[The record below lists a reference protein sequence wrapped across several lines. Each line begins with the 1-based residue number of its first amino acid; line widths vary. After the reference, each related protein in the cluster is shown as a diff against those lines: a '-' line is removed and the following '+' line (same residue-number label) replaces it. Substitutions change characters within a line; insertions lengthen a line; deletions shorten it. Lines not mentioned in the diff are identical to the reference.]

1 MGGVIAGAR
10 RAHLAWAPSVFALHD
25 ERTVREVGI
34 MAQTYDAHTP
44 RAKVRVVATG
54 KKSFVVQK
62 KMSQPHRDGSVTRLS
77 LPATRDG

>member
-25 ERTVREVGI
+25 ERTVIEVGI

-62 KMSQPHRDGSVTRLS
+62 NTSQPPRHSSAEQVTWQPSR
-77 LPATRDG
+77 A

>member
-62 KMSQPHRDGSVTRLS
+62 KMSQPHRDYSAVQVTWQPSR
-77 LPATRDG
+77 A

>member
-10 RAHLAWAPSVFALHD
+10 RAHLAWAPNVFALHD
-25 ERTVREVGI
+25 ERTVREAGI

-44 RAKVRVVATG
+44 RTKVRVVATG

-62 KMSQPHRDGSVTRLS
+62 KKMSQPHRDYSAVQVTWQSSR
-77 LPATRDG
+77 A